1 LLMSRAVRTLFF
13 LLLGSVTLLLLPSS
27 S

>member
-13 LLLGSVTLLLLPSS
+13 LLLGSVSLLLLPSS

>member
-1 LLMSRAVRTLFF
+1 LLMSRAVRTLVF
-13 LLLGSVTLLLLPSS
+13 LLLGSVTLLMLPSS